1 MNLIEGLTI
10 ILFNIGLWSV
20 YLIGSLLVHGLIYQ
34 LTGFSILRSIDKGL
48 KKLEVYVD
56 KNF

>member
-1 MNLIEGLTI
+1 MDIIEKLVLV
-10 ILFNIGLWSV
+10 LFSIGLWTL
-20 YLIGSLLVHGLIYQ
+20 YITAALLVHGLIYQ
-34 LTGFSILRSIDKGL
+34 LTGISILRSIDKGF

>member
-1 MNLIEGLTI
+1 MNIFEGLAI
-10 ILFNIGLWSV
+10 ILFDIGLWAF
-20 YLIGSLLVHGLIYQ
+20 YLTAALLVHGLIYQ
-34 LTGFSILRSIDKGL
+34 LTGISIVKSIDKGL